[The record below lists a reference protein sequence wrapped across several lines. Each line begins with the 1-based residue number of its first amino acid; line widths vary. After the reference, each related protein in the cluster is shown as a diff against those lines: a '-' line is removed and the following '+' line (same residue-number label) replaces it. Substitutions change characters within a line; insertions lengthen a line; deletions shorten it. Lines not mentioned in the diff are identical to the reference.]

1 MDPLTV
7 ITLLA
12 LNLIAVGGLLQ
23 LISHRMPEPAG
34 LRAFAVG
41 AMVFGCSYLLRLAL
55 GYGSTAQWGVLAD
68 VGMFCAALCFATGVS
83 QFTGRAA
90 FGRHRIAIAAAA
102 YLALALVAITLW
114 GDVGRHA
121 VLNLALA
128 GVYLLM
134 AVLAQA
140 ASWREAQPLRAPLR
154 ILAVTTTMLGLA
166 TGARGVV
173 ALWVGLP
180 PLFAG
185 PWAQA
190 YYSLSILVT
199 MLLGPNLLWM
209 VFVRLNSRLNE
220 LATHD
225 ALTAALNR
233 RGLEEAVQRH
243 FGQRPPA
250 PLRLLLVDV
259 DHFKRV
265 NDQHGHAVGD
275 AVLRSLARTLAAELR
290 AGDLVA
296 RWGGEEFL
304 VVCPQSDAEHALA
317 LAERLRAAVQGTA
330 HGMAAGAAV
339 HCTVSIGLSAAF
351 NSAAGWEAALRAADE
366 ALYAAK
372 NAGRNRVA
380 LAGSTAPEVRA
391 APG

>member
-1 MDPLTV
+1 MDPTTV
-7 ITLLA
+7 IVLLA
-12 LNLIAVGGLLQ
+12 LNLIGVGGLLQ
-23 LISHRMPEPAG
+23 LISQRMAHSAG

-41 AMVFGCSYLLRLAL
+41 ALVFGCSYLLRLAL
-55 GYGSTAQWGVLAD
+55 GYRSDAPWSVLAD
-68 VGMFCAALCFATGVS
+68 AGMFSAALCFAAGVR
-83 QFTGRAA
+83 QFTGQPALDLRRILLAA
-90 FGRHRIAIAAAA
+90 VAYLVVALAAIAVWQA
-102 YLALALVAITLW
+102 
-114 GDVGRHA
+114 VGRHT

-134 AVLAQA
+134 SVLAARA
-140 ASWREAQPLRAPLR
+140 ATREARPLRAPLR
-154 ILAVTTTMLGLA
+154 ILAVMTGVLALA
-166 TGARGVV
+166 TGARG
-173 ALWVGLP
+173 AMAMWVGLP

-209 VFVRLNSRLNE
+209 VFVRLHTRLNE

-243 FGQRPPA
+243 FGRRPPT

-265 NDQHGHAVGD
+265 NDEHGHAVGD
-275 AVLRSLARTLAAELR
+275 AVLRSVADTLAAELR

-304 VVCPQSDAEHALA
+304 VVCPESDAAHALA
-317 LAERLRAAVQGTA
+317 LGERLRAAVQGMA
-330 HGMAAGAAV
+330 HGAGAAGLDGHV
-339 HCTVSIGLSAAF
+339 TVSIGLSPAF
-351 NSAAGWEAALRAADE
+351 ASAADWEAALRAADV
-366 ALYAAK
+366 ALYGAK
-372 NAGRNRVA
+372 DGGRNRVA
-380 LAGSTAPEVRA
+380 LAGATVAAATA
-391 APG
+391 

>member
-1 MDPLTV
+1 MDPITV
-7 ITLLA
+7 IVLLA
-12 LNLIAVGGLLQ
+12 LNLIGVGGLLQ
-23 LISHRMPEPAG
+23 LISHRMADPAG

-41 AMVFGCSYLLRLAL
+41 AIVFGCSYLLRLAL
-55 GYGSTAQWGVLAD
+55 GYRSDTLWSVLAD
-68 VGMFCAALCFATGVS
+68 AGMFSAALCFASGVR
-83 QFTGRAA
+83 QFTGQAA
-90 FGRHRIAIAAAA
+90 FGRHRILWAALA
-102 YLALALVAITLW
+102 YLGVAMLAILAW
-114 GDVGRHA
+114 QGVGRHA

-134 AVLAQA
+134 AVLAA
-140 ASWREAQPLRAPLR
+140 RASTREARPLRAPLR
-154 ILAVTTTMLGLA
+154 ILAVMTTLLALA
-166 TGARGVV
+166 TAARGAV

-275 AVLRSLARTLAAELR
+275 AVLRGVAHTLAGELR

-304 VVCPQSDAEHALA
+304 VVCPDSDTAHALA
-317 LAERLRAAVQGTA
+317 LGERLRAAVQGMV
-330 HGMAAGAAV
+330 HGGGAAGGDRGV
-339 HCTVSIGLSAAF
+339 TVSIGISSAF
-351 NSAAGWEAALRAADE
+351 DSVAAWESALRAADE

-372 NAGRNRVA
+372 DGGRNRVA
-380 LAGSTAPEVRA
+380 LAGA
-391 APG
+391 AAASATP